1 MGRFKLFALT
11 AIVFA
16 TAVHGANDTSIDAL
30 IEAGHWKR
38 ARAAVQTRLQAN
50 PGDALAHAWMS
61 KISIGFGD
69 LEAAVREGEKAVEL
83 DGRSAAA
90 HGFLAEACAL
100 SADRTTILKGLQ
112 FVRRMK
118 KEVDAALSLDP
129 KHVDTLLLETVFTY
143 KAPAIA
149 GGDKQKARR
158 LADQV
163 LAISPVWGY
172 LAHARLYQ
180 LQGESGPPLEAVL
193 KKAVQSDPSFYRAR
207 VSLALYY
214 CGETTC
220 SSPAAAER
228 AALDAVA
235 VDSAAAGAY
244 AVLARAYVA
253 QKRWADLEAL
263 LARAEN
269 AVPDDLG
276 PYFSAANRLID
287 EGQDFDRA
295 EKYLRRYLSQ
305 APEGRE
311 PTQAEARRLL
321 AEMYERSGRK
331 SDALRELQLALK
343 IQPDFELA
351 KKDLSRLR
359 HF

>member
-1 MGRFKLFALT
+1 MFSS
-11 AIVFA
+11 
-16 TAVHGANDTSIDAL
+16 AVQGANDTSIDAL

-50 PGDALAHAWMS
+50 PGDAQAHGWMS
-61 KISIGFGD
+61 KIAIGFGD
-69 LEAAVREGEKAVEL
+69 LDTAVREAEKAVEL

-100 SADRTTILKGLQ
+100 SADRSTILKGLQ
-112 FVRRMK
+112 YVRRMK
-118 KEVDAALSLDP
+118 KEIDAALSLDP
-129 KHVDTLLLETVFTY
+129 KHIDTLLLETVFSY
-143 KAPAIA
+143 RAPVIA

-163 LAISPVWGY
+163 LAISPAWGY

-180 LQGESGPPLEAVL
+180 LEGESGPAVESVL
-193 KKAVQSDPSFYRAR
+193 KKAVASDPSFYRAR
-207 VSLALYY
+207 VSLALFY
-214 CGETTC
+214 CGESNC

-235 VDSAAAGAY
+235 VDPAAAGAY
-244 AVLARAYVA
+244 VVLARVYVA
-253 QKRWADLEAL
+253 QKRWADLETL
-263 LARAEN
+263 LSRAEN

-276 PYFSAANRLID
+276 PYFSAAHRLIG
-287 EGQDFDRA
+287 EGQDFNRA
-295 EKYLRRYLSQ
+295 ETYLRHYLSQ
-305 APEGRE
+305 ASEGRE

-343 IQPDFELA
+343 FQPDYELA